1 PPGPCR
7 GCRAGPVF
15 QNQNHTALPESEDSQ
30 NDGASLLKHLLLC
43 KKDIFSSIH
52 LCFCLSPDFGLQE
65 DLDKHRNQLK
75 RRCKH
80 VTEGA
85 DELGARTLLNSI
97 YTELYITEGQR
108 EEVNTQHEVKQLETA
123 SKALSDTSIRCHDIF
138 KAFPDQQG
146 AIRVVLTNGV
156 AGVGKTFSVQKFT
169 LDWAEGLENQDV
181 SVVVL
186 LSFRELNLIRDEQH
200 SLLTLLH
207 VFHPT
212 LQKLPAE
219 QLAVCKLLF
228 IFDGLDESRL
238 SLDFNNSQL
247 VSDVTQKSSVNVL
260 LTNLIKGNLLPS
272 ALIWITSRPAAANQI
287 PPSCISRVTEVQ
299 GFTDAQKEGYFRK
312 RFSDEELSSRIISH
326 IQTSRSLHIMCGIP
340 VFCWITAVVLENM
353 LTSEQRG
360 ELPKT
365 MTDMYS
371 HFLLVQTKKKKNKYY
386 GGHETSQQELMEAD
400 REVLLQLGKLA
411 FEHLEKGNIV
421 FYEEDLEQCGLDVTE
436 VSVYSGVCTEIFK
449 RKSVIFQKPVYCFV
463 HLSIQECMAAV
474 YMFHCFTTRSTD
486 VVKDFLDGSPNTH
499 VGRDLK
505 MEDDNFTLN
514 CFLERVM
521 MKSLQSKTGHLDM
534 FVRFIH
540 GLSLK
545 SNQKLLGG
553 LVDQTEN
560 SPENIYKII
569 NNLKKMNTNKMSPDR
584 SINIFYCLMEM
595 NDLSIQQEIQEFLR
609 MENRLERELSEIHC
623 SALAYMLQ
631 MLEEVLDELHL
642 FFDLQHSLIDKNVS
656 YKRVTHCEVVASAL
670 MSSRSQLI
678 ELDLTGN
685 VLPGPGVKLLC
696 DGLASPHCCQKSAV
710 IVWSSLMS
718 NPSHL
723 KHLDMGL
730 NNKLQDSGMKLLC
743 AFLENSESRLKTLR
757 LLECSLTGIACAYLA
772 SALKSNPSPLTYL
785 DMSGNNLQDSGVKH
799 LCAFMETP
807 NCKLQKLSLWGCRL
821 SGTSCASIVSALNTN
836 PSFLKR
842 LELRDN
848 NLQDSDVEQLLDLVE
863 SPQFRLQRLRSARAS
878 FCLHIK

>member
-1 PPGPCR
+1 MFWSCLLHSAINAQR
-7 GCRAGPVF
+7 
-15 QNQNHTALPESEDSQ
+15 DSQ

-156 AGVGKTFSVQKFT
+156 AGVGKTFSVQK
-169 LDWAEGLENQDV
+169 LVG
-181 SVVVL
+181 
-186 LSFRELNLIRDEQH
+186 
-200 SLLTLLH
+200 
-207 VFHPT
+207 
-212 LQKLPAE
+212 
-219 QLAVCKLLF
+219 C
-228 IFDGLDESRL
+228 RL
-238 SLDFNNSQL
+238 S
-247 VSDVTQKSSVNVL
+247 
-260 LTNLIKGNLLPS
+260 
-272 ALIWITSRPAAANQI
+272 
-287 PPSCISRVTEVQ
+287 E
-299 GFTDAQKEGYFRK
+299 
-312 RFSDEELSSRIISH
+312 
-326 IQTSRSLHIMCGIP
+326 
-340 VFCWITAVVLENM
+340 
-353 LTSEQRG
+353 
-360 ELPKT
+360 
-365 MTDMYS
+365 
-371 HFLLVQTKKKKNKYY
+371 
-386 GGHETSQQELMEAD
+386 
-400 REVLLQLGKLA
+400 
-411 FEHLEKGNIV
+411 
-421 FYEEDLEQCGLDVTE
+421 
-436 VSVYSGVCTEIFK
+436 
-449 RKSVIFQKPVYCFV
+449 
-463 HLSIQECMAAV
+463 
-474 YMFHCFTTRSTD
+474 
-486 VVKDFLDGSPNTH
+486 
-499 VGRDLK
+499 
-505 MEDDNFTLN
+505 
-514 CFLERVM
+514 
-521 MKSLQSKTGHLDM
+521 
-534 FVRFIH
+534 
-540 GLSLK
+540 
-545 SNQKLLGG
+545 
-553 LVDQTEN
+553 
-560 SPENIYKII
+560 
-569 NNLKKMNTNKMSPDR
+569 
-584 SINIFYCLMEM
+584 
-595 NDLSIQQEIQEFLR
+595 
-609 MENRLERELSEIHC
+609 
-623 SALAYMLQ
+623 
-631 MLEEVLDELHL
+631 
-642 FFDLQHSLIDKNVS
+642 
-656 YKRVTHCEVVASAL
+656 THCEVVASAL

-696 DGLASPHCCQKSAV
+696 DGLFELSELLEAAGCQKSAV

-807 NCKLQKLSLWGCRL
+807 NCKLQKLRKKMWDFTGSKKSHIKMLPPPCLIVGTVMLGVTMCQKTKCVLLFISLWGCRL